1 MLGENTTKKDS
12 LMDYPKNSSVK
23 DNSNLPVR
31 YEAGILCFGSY
42 RKTNKLITALYMV
55 TDIMDRDEPLRNKL
69 RNLGAGIISDINYI
83 NLLSDI
89 NDKSLAIL
97 EAKINE
103 TMSFLE
109 ISNAVSLISEM
120 NHSILKKEFLIL
132 VEAVREHRSA
142 VVVIEEKSPTWL
154 ADFLEEDDKPL
165 FTKMGMIDHHSNEH
179 IPHESFSADRLKG
192 HPIGHQKTTRIGL
205 QKGSTLLKAL
215 KEIKVSDKNISNGHK
230 VFHGTPAQY
239 EAVGFRSG
247 FDALKKQRREEIL
260 KIIKN
265 YKDLNK
271 GREGVYSEHSRGA
284 TIKDIKDGA
293 FGILKTCGEKT
304 LQRELFAMVSDGV
317 LERFGEKRWSR
328 YSIKN

>member
-12 LMDYPKNSSVK
+12 LVDYPKNSSVK
-23 DNSNLPVR
+23 DSSNLPAR
-31 YEAGILCFGSY
+31 YEEGMLCFGSY

-120 NHSILKKEFLIL
+120 NHNILKKEFLAL
-132 VEAVREHRSA
+132 VEAVREHRS
-142 VVVIEEKSPTWL
+142 VVVVTEEKSPTWL

-165 FTKMGMIDHHSNEH
+165 FTKMGMIDRHSNEH
-179 IPHESFSADRLKG
+179 IPHESFNINREKIN
-192 HPIGHQKTTRIGL
+192 PIGHHKTTRIGL

-215 KEIKVSDKNISNGHK
+215 KEIKVSDKNNLNKGHGIHEAGISHVN
-230 VFHGTPAQY
+230 
-239 EAVGFRSG
+239 
-247 FDALKKQRREEIL
+247 FDALKKQRREEIV
-260 KIIKN
+260 KIIRT
-265 YKDLNK
+265 YKSTNS
-271 GREGVYSEHSRGA
+271 GSSGT
-284 TIKDIKDGA
+284 TIKDIKDAA